1 MGKEEEGK
9 GETNVCRLQLL
20 WGWPLFG
27 ETDILNNPCL
37 KHQPELQSV
46 PFPEQNQISGEGD
59 NNLEDIL
66 VLSFSCFSY
75 FLLFPTP
82 NQVTFCS
89 LPALLYLIPE

>member
-1 MGKEEEGK
+1 MLVAAVLGYLHEAS
-9 GETNVCRLQLL
+9 GEY
-20 WGWPLFG
+20 PS
-27 ETDILNNPCL
+27 PCL
-37 KHQPELQSV
+37 KHQPELQCAI
-46 PFPEQNQISGEGD
+46 PREEPDFRGMISGEGD